1 LVSVSSAVAVLIWRV
16 VVEIEGVLLV
26 FLDAKQVLLLLEE
39 TTEEAEAEAEEKDDV
54 RGAKAV
60 VEAEAAR
67 SNQDEKCRNF
77 ML

>member
-1 LVSVSSAVAVLIWRV
+1 M
-16 VVEIEGVLLV
+16 LLV
-26 FLDAKQVLLLLEE
+26 FLEAKQVLLLLEE
-39 TTEEAEAEAEEKDDV
+39 TTEEAEAEEKDDV

-77 ML
+77 MLWGSSEEQ

>member
-1 LVSVSSAVAVLIWRV
+1 
-16 VVEIEGVLLV
+16 VLLV

-77 ML
+77 MLWGSSEEQLL